1 MKYIMKDNVIL
12 TQEKSKEDCANI
24 LKNCIYSSLICL
36 WSTYNVPG
44 TIQDNRNTLQN
55 KKIHL
60 PTVMVNFTSQF
71 DWTKMPPKLVTCS
84 FWICWWS
91 CLWKRLA
98 SGLINWV
105 KVTLTSAVGIIQ
117 PTEGLNRT
125 RSWRKGKFALFHKLE
140 HTFSPVLD
148 ISTPGSQV
156 FELKMGLTVSFSCSQ
171 SFELILNYTMR
182 FLGAP
187 AWRQLIM
194 EFLSL
199 HNGMSKF
206 L

>member
-1 MKYIMKDNVIL
+1 MSFWLKKKVRKIVPTFWKTVFIHSSSVCEELTMCQALYKIIETHYKIRKYICPLWWLIL
-12 TQEKSKEDCANI
+12 Q
-24 LKNCIYSSLICL
+24 
-36 WSTYNVPG
+36 
-44 TIQDNRNTLQN
+44 
-55 KKIHL
+55 
-60 PTVMVNFTSQF
+60 VNLTGLRC
-71 DWTKMPPKLVTCS
+71 TPKLVTWS
-84 FWICWWS
+84 FGICWRS

-117 PTEGLNRT
+117 ATEGLNRT
-125 RSWRKGKFALFHKLE
+125 RSWRKGKFALFRKLG

-148 ISTPGSQV
+148 ISTPGSQA
-156 FELKMGLTVSFSCSQ
+156 FELKMRLTVSFSCSQ
-171 SFELILNYTMR
+171 SFELIVNYTMR